1 MTNQQVANHLCISA
15 KYVNKLSKRKALEN
29 DQYADYLYIQTP
41 HRVRYTRVADNVRI
55 VKAADVPSAAKKVR
69 MAFEGQGRPTQF
81 HGVPLEERA
90 IDSKGNRLPW
100 ALQWP
105 ESVAPIYNFL
115 RLVC

>member
-1 MTNQQVANHLCISA
+1 
-15 KYVNKLSKRKALEN
+15 
-29 DQYADYLYIQTP
+29 
-41 HRVRYTRVADNVRI
+41 
-55 VKAADVPSAAKKVR
+55 

-105 ESVAPIYNFL
+105 ESVPTVVIFSASL
-115 RLVC
+115 LTDAQ

>member
-1 MTNQQVANHLCISA
+1 MANHLCTSA
-15 KYVNKLSKRKALEN
+15 KYVNKSSKRKASEY
-29 DQYADYLYIQTP
+29 DQYPDYLYNQPP
-41 HRVRYTRVADNVRI
+41 HRVRYTRVTGTVKL
-55 VKAADVPSAAKKVR
+55 VKAADVPSASKKAK

-105 ESVAPIYNFL
+105 E
-115 RLVC
+115 

>member
-1 MTNQQVANHLCISA
+1 MANHLCISA
-15 KYVNKLSKRKALEN
+15 KYVNKSSKRKASEN
-29 DQYADYLYIQTP
+29 DQYPDHPYIRTP
-41 HRVRYTRVADNVRI
+41 YRVRYTRIAGTVRT
-55 VKAADVPSAAKKVR
+55 VKAADVPSAPKKAK

-105 ESVAPIYNFL
+105 E
-115 RLVC
+115 

>member
-1 MTNQQVANHLCISA
+1 MANHLCTRA
-15 KYVNKLSKRKALEN
+15 KYVSKSSKRKASEN
-29 DQYADYLYIQTP
+29 DQYPDYLYSQTP
-41 HRVRYTRVADNVRI
+41 HRVRYASVIGT
-55 VKAADVPSAAKKVR
+55 VKLVETIDVPSAPKKAK

-105 ESVAPIYNFL
+105 ESVLPISHLF
-115 RLVC
+115 RLLC

>member
-1 MTNQQVANHLCISA
+1 MST
-15 KYVNKLSKRKALEN
+15 SKRKASEN
-29 DQYADYLYIQTP
+29 DQYPDYLYNQTP
-41 HRVRYTRVADNVRI
+41 HRVRYTRVI
-55 VKAADVPSAAKKVR
+55 GTVKSVKVTDVPSASKKAK

-105 ESVAPIYNFL
+105 ESVQPFSHFS
-115 RLVC
+115 RLLC

>member
-1 MTNQQVANHLCISA
+1 
-15 KYVNKLSKRKALEN
+15 
-29 DQYADYLYIQTP
+29 
-41 HRVRYTRVADNVRI
+41 
-55 VKAADVPSAAKKVR
+55 

-105 ESVAPIYNFL
+105 ESVLSIL
-115 RLVC
+115 RLSQPVC

>member
-1 MTNQQVANHLCISA
+1 MANHLCTSA
-15 KYVNKLSKRKALEN
+15 KYVNKSSKRKASEN
-29 DQYADYLYIQTP
+29 NQYPDYLYNQNP
-41 HRVRYTRVADNVRI
+41 HRVRYTRVIGAVKF
-55 VKAADVPSAAKKVR
+55 VKAADVPSASKKAK

-105 ESVAPIYNFL
+105 ECVPPIFHFF